1 MSNLPASLRAE
12 LAERFTL
19 DRPEQ
24 VLVTGSEDT
33 TRKFLFSL
41 RDDQMIETVLI
52 PATPGRDGSRAG
64 RRTLCVSSQVGC
76 AYGCRFCASGID
88 GWKRHLTPDE
98 IVGQFLQVE
107 HLSGQSIQNLVFMGM
122 GEPFANYE
130 NVMKAITIL
139 NAEWGLNVGA
149 RHITV
154 STSGLAPQI
163 RQFAA
168 QPLQLR
174 LAISLH
180 GATDEVRQQIMP
192 VNRKYPLAELFDAC
206 REYQASKKQKISFE
220 YILIKDLND
229 SPEQAREL
237 GRQVR
242 RFDAKVNLIP
252 YNTVTGFDWERPGLA
267 EQDAFLKILTQ
278 HGASATIRREK
289 GHDINAACG
298 QLRLRRQKDVEPATL
313 SS

>member
-1 MSNLPASLRAE
+1 
-12 LAERFTL
+12 
-19 DRPEQ
+19 
-24 VLVTGSEDT
+24 
-33 TRKFLFSL
+33 
-41 RDDQMIETVLI
+41 
-52 PATPGRDGSRAG
+52 
-64 RRTLCVSSQVGC
+64 
-76 AYGCRFCASGID
+76 
-88 GWKRHLTPDE
+88 
-98 IVGQFLQVE
+98 
-107 HLSGQSIQNLVFMGM
+107 
-122 GEPFANYE
+122 
-130 NVMKAITIL
+130 
-139 NAEWGLNVGA
+139 
-149 RHITV
+149 
-154 STSGLAPQI
+154 
-163 RQFAA
+163 
-168 QPLQLR
+168 
-174 LAISLH
+174 
-180 GATDEVRQQIMP
+180 MP